1 MTAVIVEAAVTAAQ
15 TKIGAA
21 EVAAT
26 VIVTAEAEAE
36 AEAEVEAEVV
46 AVAKAEVAATVIVT
60 VNPTIGGETKTKKIT
75 GTTKTKTV
83 IQLHRV
89 HLTHTKTKSV
99 ISAVLSAISPGTVPR
114 KTGRNEFSFN
124 TSACLFHPQI
134 F

>member
-21 EVAAT
+21 EVAGGDE
-26 VIVTAEAEAE
+26 VEAEAE
-36 AEAEVEAEVV
+36 AEAEAEVV

-89 HLTHTKTKSV
+89 QIMHTKTKSV
-99 ISAVLSAISPGTVPR
+99 ISAVL
-114 KTGRNEFSFN
+114 
-124 TSACLFHPQI
+124 
-134 F
+134 